1 MDSLLVIT
9 SLLQKSG
16 GVTPPSPRKGRQ
28 DRTGGNKQ
36 HNPTLASSR
45 NTHLPVAFSGFL
57 VFRVF

>member
-9 SLLQKSG
+9 SLLQKVG
-16 GVTPPSPRKGRQ
+16 GYSPSPRKGRQ

-45 NTHLPVAFSGFL
+45 NTHLPVAFS
-57 VFRVF
+57 